1 MATQPRYL
9 KEIVFT
15 IVCFI
20 WMLFVATN
28 VNQVLGQTYL
38 HFTLGSLVLLIIGI
52 VIFNKK
58 LSITYSNGTNGLFK
72 AIMWGIGGYIIL
84 LISSV
89 LVLRFVDP
97 ANANVGSII
106 GLMGAT
112 TPALATSKIANFITF
127 GIAIAFI
134 ETQLWGR
141 MLEFF
146 GDLFKIDIN
155 KKSLK
160 TFGLIF
166 LIAILAFGFMLF
178 HLTSKGLTNTASL
191 VVVFLMMVVSLVMIT
206 VFQETKQA
214 VFMHIFANSVAS
226 YLLLFSV
233 LQI

>member
-1 MATQPRYL
+1 MPTQPRYL

-15 IVCFI
+15 VVCFI

-166 LIAILAFGFMLF
+166 LIVILSLGFVVF
-178 HLTSKGLTNTASL
+178 HLTAKGLQNTSAL
-191 VVVFLMMVVSLVMIT
+191 VVVFVMMFISLVMIT

-214 VFMHIFANSVAS
+214 VIMHIFANSIAS
-226 YLLLFSV
+226 WILLFSV